1 MAMVRDPV
9 GQAPATVPRA
19 SEEVRVSTVEPGNVL
34 VERYRLGQPTSTDLA
49 AATAWEAH
57 DLILDREVRVTL
69 VTGPY
74 AGDALDSARRAALVT
89 DPRLV
94 RVLDAGS
101 SGDGHKY
108 VVTEPHTGT
117 TLTEIVS
124 SGLVDEQQARA
135 IVGEVA
141 SALSVAHARGV
152 HHTALRPEAVRVDGH
167 QIRVTGLGLD
177 GGLASGDT
185 LNVKPAQ
192 LDAQGLVALLYYAM
206 TARWPGQ
213 DLEAG
218 WIAKDTL
225 IPLPAQLDASGAVAP
240 LSTLVPHVDPDID
253 ALVGRTFDASGGT
266 DGPMNPDDVTTALAP
281 WGEVS
286 VVASL
291 PGFVQPEPEGPRR
304 QSIADAFSGEGAPP
318 VRRPVSG
325 RIARTDETMA
335 TGAGNVPAGY
345 PEPQNEY
352 TYEPQA
358 YAQHAPVPPPPPE
371 AAPQGYD
378 QFGRPLA
385 QVPPGYDQAQYAPEG
400 SPQQY
405 PPQFAAGG
413 YDPNGGGF
421 YEQDG
426 GFVTRPAPKR
436 GGVNP
441 TPIVLG
447 LVGVAV
453 VAGLIWAINAVLSP
467 TRDVI
472 ADATTTPTVSAP
484 AGGEGGGQDNN
495 GGAQPS
501 PPAQTEARPLIDSA
515 ALLGTLEWEGQTI
528 DHPELVER
536 AFDTDPRSFY
546 YTTTYQ
552 QAGFGGYKEFLGM
565 ELKLREP
572 ASVTKIELLTNNT
585 GGRVQ
590 ILKGGEGGEVLAEG
604 TFASTTTFELDEPVV
619 SDSFTIWI
627 TELPQVSDGFRLELE
642 EVVLS

>member
-1 MAMVRDPV
+1 M
-9 GQAPATVPRA
+9 
-19 SEEVRVSTVEPGNVL
+19 STVEPGSVL
-34 VERYRLGQPTSTDLA
+34 VERYRLSQQASTDLA

-57 DLILDREVRVTL
+57 DLVLDRAVRVTL

-101 SGDGHKY
+101 DPDGRRY

-135 IVGEVA
+135 IVGEAA
-141 SALSVAHARGV
+141 SALRVAHARGV

-167 QIRVTGLGLD
+167 EIQVTGLGLD

-185 LNVKPAQ
+185 LNVKPVQ

-213 DLEAG
+213 DLEAA

-225 IPLPAQLDASGAVAP
+225 IPLPAQLDDSGAVAP
-240 LSTLVPHVDPDID
+240 LSTLVPHVDSDID
-253 ALVGRTFDASGGT
+253 ALVARAFNAPGGT
-266 DGPMNPDDVTTALAP
+266 DGPMNPDDVTAALQP

-304 QSIADAFSGEGAPP
+304 QSIADAFGGEGTPP
-318 VRRPVSG
+318 VRRPVTG
-325 RIARTDETMA
+325 RIARNDETMA

-345 PEPQNEY
+345 PEPQNDY

-358 YAQHAPVPPPPPE
+358 YGGHAPVPPPPDG
-371 AAPQGYD
+371 APAGYD
-378 QFGRPLA
+378 QFGQPVA
-385 QVPPGYDQAQYAPEG
+385 KGQYGYDQAQYAQEG
-400 SPQQY
+400 APQQY
-405 PPQFAAGG
+405 PPQYAPGG
-413 YDPNGGGF
+413 YDPNAGY

-426 GFVTRPAPKR
+426 GFATQPAPKR

-453 VAGLIWAINAVLSP
+453 VAGLIWAINAVLAP
-467 TRDVI
+467 TPDVI
-472 ADATTTPTVSAP
+472 ADASPTPTVSAS
-484 AGGEGGGQDNN
+484 AGGESEDE
-495 GGAQPS
+495 GAGSAPPS
-501 PPAQTEARPLIDSA
+501 PPAQTEARPVIDSA
-515 ALLGTLEWEGQTI
+515 ALLGTLDWEGQTI
-528 DHPELVER
+528 DHPETVER
-536 AFDTDPRSFY
+536 AYDTDPATFY
-546 YTTTYQ
+546 FTTTYQ
-552 QAGFGGYKEFLGM
+552 QAAFGGFKESLGM
-565 ELKLREP
+565 ELRLREP
-572 ASVTKIELLTNNT
+572 ASVTKVELLTNT
-585 GGRVQ
+585 PGGKVQ
-590 ILKGGEGGEVLAEG
+590 ILKGGAGGEVLAEG
-604 TFASTTTFELDEPVV
+604 AFAETTTFELSEPVV
-619 SDSFTIWI
+619 SNSFTIWI
-627 TELPQVSDGFRLELE
+627 TELPQVPDGFRLELN

>member
-1 MAMVRDPV
+1 M
-9 GQAPATVPRA
+9 
-19 SEEVRVSTVEPGNVL
+19 STVEPGIVL
-34 VERYRLGQPTSTDLA
+34 VERYRLSQQVSTDLA

-101 SGDGHKY
+101 DADGRKY
-108 VVTEPHTGT
+108 VVTEPHTGS

-135 IVGEVA
+135 IVGEA
-141 SALSVAHARGV
+141 AAALGVAHARGV

-167 QIRVTGLGLD
+167 QVRITGLGLD
-177 GGLASGDT
+177 GGLASGAT
-185 LNVKPAQ
+185 LNVQPAQ

-213 DLEAG
+213 DLEAD

-225 IPLPAQLDASGAVAP
+225 IPLPALLDASGAVAP

-253 ALVGRTFDASGGT
+253 ALVGRTFDAPGST
-266 DGPMNPDDVTTALAP
+266 DGPMNPDDVTTALQP

-304 QSIADAFSGEGAPP
+304 QSIADAFGAEGAPP
-318 VRRPVSG
+318 VRRPVTG
-325 RIARTDETMA
+325 RIARNDETMA
-335 TGAGNVPAGY
+335 AGAGNVPAGY

-358 YAQHAPVPPPPPE
+358 FGGHAPVPPPPSDGGLPV
-371 AAPQGYD
+371 GYD
-378 QFGRPLA
+378 QFGQPVG
-385 QVPPGYDQAQYAPEG
+385 QFPPGHDQGQYAQEG
-400 SPQQY
+400 APQQY
-405 PPQFAAGG
+405 PPQYAPAG
-413 YDPNGGGF
+413 YDPNGGYYG
-421 YEQDG
+421 QDG
-426 GFVTRPAPKR
+426 GFATQPAPKR

-453 VAGLIWAINAVLSP
+453 VAGLIWAINSVLSP
-467 TRDVI
+467 TPELI
-472 ADATTTPTVSAP
+472 ADASQSPVASSSAGGS
-484 AGGEGGGQDNN
+484 GGEGEGESS
-495 GGAQPS
+495 PPT
-501 PPAQTEARPLIDSA
+501 PPAQTEARPVIDSA
-515 ALLGTLEWEGQTI
+515 ALLGTLDWNGETI
-528 DHPELVER
+528 DHPEKVEF
-536 AFDTDPRSFY
+536 AYDTDPATFY

-552 QAGFGGYKEFLGM
+552 QAAFGGFKDSLGM

-572 ASVTKIELLTNNT
+572 ASVSKVELLTNT
-585 GGRVQ
+585 PGGKVQ
-590 ILKGGEGGEVLAEG
+590 ILKGGAGGEVLAEG
-604 TFASTTTFELDEPVV
+604 TFAKTTTFELTEPVV
-619 SDSFTIWI
+619 SDSFTIWV
-627 TELPQVSDGFRLELE
+627 TELPQASNGFRLELN

>member
-1 MAMVRDPV
+1 M
-9 GQAPATVPRA
+9 
-19 SEEVRVSTVEPGNVL
+19 STVEPGSVL
-34 VERYRLGQPTSTDLA
+34 VERYRLRQQASTDLA

-57 DLILDREVRVTL
+57 DLVLDREVRVTL

-94 RVLDAGS
+94 RVLDAGTDA
-101 SGDGHKY
+101 DGHRY
-108 VVTEPHTGT
+108 IVTEPHTGT

-135 IVGEVA
+135 IVGEAA
-141 SALSVAHARGV
+141 SALGMARARGV

-167 QIRVTGLGLD
+167 AVRVTGLGLD

-185 LNVKPAQ
+185 LNGKPAQ

-225 IPLPAQLDASGAVAP
+225 IPLPAQLDDSGAVAP
-240 LSTLVPHVDPDID
+240 LSTLVPHVDADID
-253 ALVGRTFDASGGT
+253 ALVSRTFNASGGT

-304 QSIADAFSGEGAPP
+304 QSIADAFGGEGTPP
-318 VRRPVSG
+318 ARRPVTG
-325 RIARTDETMA
+325 RIARNDETMA
-335 TGAGNVPAGY
+335 MGAGGVPAGY

-358 YAQHAPVPPPPPE
+358 YGGHAPVPPPPQ
-371 AAPQGYD
+371 AGAPVGYD
-378 QFGRPLA
+378 QFGQPA
-385 QVPPGYDQAQYAPEG
+385 GQGQPGYDQAQYAHAQYPQEG
-400 SPQQY
+400 APQQY
-405 PPQFAAGG
+405 PPQYAPGG
-413 YDPNGGGF
+413 YDPNGGY

-426 GFVTRPAPKR
+426 GFATQPAPKR

-453 VAGLIWAINAVLSP
+453 VAGLIWAINSVLAP
-467 TRDVI
+467 TPDVI
-472 ADATTTPTVSAP
+472 ADASPTPTVSAS
-484 AGGEGGGQDNN
+484 AGGEDETEGST
-495 GGAQPS
+495 APS
-501 PPAQTEARPLIDSA
+501 PPAETEARPVIDSA
-515 ALLGTLEWEGQTI
+515 ALLGTLDWEGQTI
-528 DHPELVER
+528 DHPEKVEL
-536 AFDTDPRSFY
+536 AYDTDPATFY
-546 YTTTYQ
+546 FTTTYQ
-552 QAGFGGYKEFLGM
+552 QAAFGGFKDSLGM
-565 ELKLREP
+565 ELRLREP
-572 ASVTKIELLTNNT
+572 ASVTKVELLTNT
-585 GGRVQ
+585 PGGKVQ
-590 ILKGGEGGEVLAEG
+590 ILKGGAGGEVLAEG
-604 TFASTTTFELDEPVV
+604 TFAETTTFELTEPVV
-619 SDSFTIWI
+619 SNAFTIWI
-627 TELPQVSDGFRLELE
+627 TELPQVSDGFRLELN

>member
-1 MAMVRDPV
+1 M
-9 GQAPATVPRA
+9 
-19 SEEVRVSTVEPGNVL
+19 STVEPGIVL
-34 VERYRLGQPTSTDLA
+34 VERYRLSQQVSTDLA

-57 DLILDREVRVTL
+57 DLILGREVRVTL

-101 SGDGHKY
+101 DADGRKY
-108 VVTEPHTGT
+108 VVTEPHTGS

-135 IVGEVA
+135 IVGEA
-141 SALSVAHARGV
+141 AAALGVAHARGV

-167 QIRVTGLGLD
+167 QVRITGLGLD
-177 GGLASGDT
+177 GGLASGAT
-185 LNVKPAQ
+185 LNVQPAQ
-192 LDAQGLVALLYYAM
+192 LDAQGLMALLYYAM

-213 DLEAG
+213 DLEAD

-225 IPLPAQLDASGAVAP
+225 IPLPALLDASGAVAP

-253 ALVGRTFDASGGT
+253 ALVGRTFDAPGST
-266 DGPMNPDDVTTALAP
+266 DGPMNPDDVTTALQP

-304 QSIADAFSGEGAPP
+304 QSIADAFGAEGTPP
-318 VRRPVSG
+318 VRRPVTG
-325 RIARTDETMA
+325 RIARNDETVA

-358 YAQHAPVPPPPPE
+358 FGGHAPVPPPPPDGGV
-371 AAPQGYD
+371 PVGYD
-378 QFGRPLA
+378 QFGQPVGA
-385 QVPPGYDQAQYAPEG
+385 PPGYDQGQYAQDG
-400 SPQQY
+400 APQQY
-405 PPQFAAGG
+405 PPQYAPAGYDQSGG
-413 YDPNGGGF
+413 YYD
-421 YEQDG
+421 QDG
-426 GFVTRPAPKR
+426 GFATQPAPKR

-453 VAGLIWAINAVLSP
+453 VAGLIWAINSVLSP
-467 TRDVI
+467 TPELI
-472 ADATTTPTVSAP
+472 ADASQSPVASSSAGG
-484 AGGEGGGQDNN
+484 AGGEGEGEGSSP
-495 GGAQPS
+495 PS
-501 PPAQTEARPLIDSA
+501 PPAQTEARPVIDSA
-515 ALLGTLEWEGQTI
+515 ALLGTLDWNGETI
-528 DHPELVER
+528 DHPEKVEL
-536 AFDTDPRSFY
+536 AYDTDPATFY

-552 QAGFGGYKEFLGM
+552 QAAFGGYKDSLGM

-572 ASVTKIELLTNNT
+572 ASVSKVELLTNT
-585 GGRVQ
+585 PGGKVQ
-590 ILKGGEGGEVLAEG
+590 ILKGGAGGEVLAEG
-604 TFASTTTFELDEPVV
+604 TFSNTTTFELTEPVV
-619 SDSFTIWI
+619 SDSFTIWV
-627 TELPQVSDGFRLELE
+627 TELPQASNGFRLELN

>member
-1 MAMVRDPV
+1 M
-9 GQAPATVPRA
+9 
-19 SEEVRVSTVEPGNVL
+19 STVEPGSVL
-34 VERYRLGQPTSTDLA
+34 VERYRLSQQATTDLA

-74 AGDALDSARRAALVT
+74 AGDALDAARRAALVT
-89 DPRLV
+89 DPRLA

-101 SGDGHKY
+101 DADGHKY

-117 TLTEIVS
+117 TLTEVIS

-135 IVGEVA
+135 IVGEA
-141 SALSVAHARGV
+141 ATALGVAHARGV

-167 QIRVTGLGLD
+167 QVRVTGLGLD

-213 DLEAG
+213 DLEAD

-225 IPLPAQLDASGAVAP
+225 IPLPAQVDDSGAVAP
-240 LSTLVPHVDPDID
+240 LSTLVPHVDADID

-266 DGPMNPDDVTTALAP
+266 EGPMNPDDVTAALQP

-291 PGFVQPEPEGPRR
+291 PGFVQPEPEEPRR
-304 QSIADAFSGEGAPP
+304 QSVAEAFGGEGTPP
-318 VRRPVSG
+318 VRRPVTG
-325 RIARTDETMA
+325 RIARTDETIA
-335 TGAGNVPAGY
+335 AGVGNVPASY

-358 YAQHAPVPPPPPE
+358 YGQHAPVPPPPPE
-371 AAPQGYD
+371 SGPTGYD
-378 QFGRPLA
+378 QFGQPVA
-385 QVPPGYDQAQYAPEG
+385 QAQPGYDQAQYAQYAQQA
-400 SPQQY
+400 PQQY
-405 PPQFAAGG
+405 PPQSYAPGG
-413 YDPNGGGF
+413 VDPNGGYYDQDAGF
-421 YEQDG
+421 ATQ
-426 GFVTRPAPKR
+426 PAPKR

-453 VAGLIWAINAVLSP
+453 VAGLIWAVNAVLSP
-467 TRDVI
+467 TPDVI
-472 ADATTTPTVSAP
+472 ADAPPTPSVSVSA
-484 AGGEGGGQDNN
+484 GTEGEGSSE
-495 GGAQPS
+495 PS
-501 PPAQTEARPLIDSA
+501 APTETEARPVIDSA
-515 ALLGTLEWEGQTI
+515 TLLGTLEWEGETI
-528 DHPELVER
+528 DHPEKVEL
-536 AFDTDPRSFY
+536 AYDTDPATFY
-546 YTTTYQ
+546 FTTTYQ
-552 QAGFGGYKEFLGM
+552 GKPAFGGFKDALGM
-565 ELKLREP
+565 ELRLREP
-572 ASVTKIELLTNNT
+572 ASVSKIELLTNT
-585 GGRVQ
+585 PGGKVQ

-604 TFASTTTFELDEPVV
+604 TFSNTTTFELPEPVV

-627 TELPQVSDGFRLELE
+627 TELPQVSDGFRLELN

>member
-1 MAMVRDPV
+1 
-9 GQAPATVPRA
+9 
-19 SEEVRVSTVEPGNVL
+19 VSTVEPGSVL
-34 VERYRLGQPTSTDLA
+34 VERYRLGQQASTDLA

-74 AGDALDSARRAALVT
+74 SGDALDSARRAALVT

-101 SGDGHKY
+101 DADGLRY

-135 IVGEVA
+135 IVGEAA

-167 QIRVTGLGLD
+167 QVRVTGLGLD

-185 LNVKPAQ
+185 LNVKPAL

-213 DLEAG
+213 DLEAS

-240 LSTLVPHVDPDID
+240 LSTLVPHVDSDID
-253 ALVGRTFDASGGT
+253 ALVGRTFNTSGGT

-304 QSIADAFSGEGAPP
+304 QSIADAFNGEGAPP

-325 RIARTDETMA
+325 RIARTDETIA

-358 YAQHAPVPPPPPE
+358 YGGHAPVPPPPPE

-378 QFGRPLA
+378 QFGQPLA

-400 SPQQY
+400 APQQY
-405 PPQFAAGG
+405 PPQFAPGG
-413 YDPNGGGF
+413 YDPNGGGY
-421 YEQDG
+421 YEQDT
-426 GFVTRPAPKR
+426 GFATQPAPKR

-467 TRDVI
+467 PPELI
-472 ADATTTPTVSAP
+472 ADAPPTPSVSAS
-484 AGGEGGGQDNN
+484 AGATGEEGEGSTP
-495 GGAQPS
+495 PS
-501 PPAQTEARPLIDSA
+501 APPQTEARPVIDSA
-515 ALLGTLEWEGQTI
+515 ALLGTLEWEGETI
-528 DHPELVER
+528 DHPETVER
-536 AFDTDPRSFY
+536 AFDTDPQSFY

-552 QAGFGGYKEFLGM
+552 QAPFGGFKDSLGM

-572 ASVTKIELLTNNT
+572 ASVTKVELLTNT
-585 GGRVQ
+585 PGGKVQ
-590 ILKGGEGGEVLAEG
+590 ILKGGAGGEVLAEG
-604 TFASTTTFELDEPVV
+604 AFAQTTTFELAEPVE

-627 TELPQVSDGFRLELE
+627 TELPQVADGFRLELN

>member
-1 MAMVRDPV
+1 M
-9 GQAPATVPRA
+9 
-19 SEEVRVSTVEPGNVL
+19 STVEPGSVL
-34 VERYRLGQPTSTDLA
+34 VERYRLGQQSSTDLA

-101 SGDGHKY
+101 DADNRKY

-135 IVGEVA
+135 IVGEA
-141 SALSVAHARGV
+141 AAALSVAHARGV

-167 QIRVTGLGLD
+167 RVRVTGLGLD

-213 DLEAG
+213 DLEAD
-218 WIAKDTL
+218 WIARDTL

-240 LSTLVPHVDPDID
+240 LSTLVPHVDIHID
-253 ALVGRTFDASGGT
+253 ALVSRTFDTSGGT
-266 DGPMNPDDVTTALAP
+266 DGPMNPDDVTTALTP

-304 QSIADAFSGEGAPP
+304 QSIADAFSGEGTPP

-325 RIARTDETMA
+325 RIARTDETIA
-335 TGAGNVPAGY
+335 TGAGSVPAGY

-358 YAQHAPVPPPPPE
+358 YEQHAPVPPPPPE

-378 QFGRPLA
+378 QFGHPLA
-385 QVPPGYDQAQYAPEG
+385 PAQPGYDQTQYAPEG
-400 SPQQY
+400 APQQY
-405 PPQFAAGG
+405 PPQFAPGG
-413 YDPNGGGF
+413 YDPNGGY

-426 GFVTRPAPKR
+426 GFATQPAPTR
-436 GGVNP
+436 RGVNP

-453 VAGLIWAINAVLSP
+453 VAGLIWAINSVLTP
-467 TRDVI
+467 PPELI
-472 ADATTTPTVSAP
+472 ADATPTPSVSAS
-484 AGGEGGGQDNN
+484 AGTEGEGST
-495 GGAQPS
+495 QPS
-501 PPAQTEARPLIDSA
+501 APPPTEARPVIDSA

-528 DHPELVER
+528 DHPEAVER
-536 AFDTDPRSFY
+536 AFDADPQSFY

-552 QAGFGGYKEFLGM
+552 QADFGGFKDSLGM

-572 ASVTKIELLTNNT
+572 ATVTKVELLTNT
-585 GGRVQ
+585 PGGKVQ
-590 ILKGGEGGEVLAEG
+590 ILKGGAGGEVLAEG
-604 TFASTTTFELDEPVV
+604 TFADTTTFELTEPVE
-619 SDSFTIWI
+619 SDAFTIWI
-627 TELPQVSDGFRLELE
+627 TELPQVSDGFRLELN

>member
-1 MAMVRDPV
+1 M
-9 GQAPATVPRA
+9 
-19 SEEVRVSTVEPGNVL
+19 STVEPGSVL
-34 VERYRLGQPTSTDLA
+34 VERYRLSQQTATDLA

-69 VTGPY
+69 VTGAY
-74 AGDALDSARRAALVT
+74 ANDALDSARRAALVT

-94 RVLDAGS
+94 KVLDAGTDP
-101 SGDGHKY
+101 DGHKY
-108 VVTEPHTGT
+108 VVTEPHTGA
-117 TLTEIVS
+117 TLTEIIS

-135 IVGEVA
+135 IVGEA
-141 SALSVAHARGV
+141 AAALSVAHARGV

-167 QIRVTGLGLD
+167 RVHVTGLGLD

-213 DLEAG
+213 DLEAD

-225 IPLPAQLDASGAVAP
+225 IPLPARLDASGAVAP
-240 LSTLVPHVDPDID
+240 LSTLVPHVDNDID
-253 ALVGRTFDASGGT
+253 ALVGRTFDATGGT

-304 QSIADAFSGEGAPP
+304 QSIADAFGGEGTSP
-318 VRRPVSG
+318 VRRPVTG

-335 TGAGNVPAGY
+335 MGAGNVPAGY

-358 YAQHAPVPPPPPE
+358 YGQHAPVPPPPPDGVPP
-371 AAPQGYD
+371 AYD
-378 QFGRPLA
+378 QFGQPVA
-385 QVPPGYDQAQYAPEG
+385 QAQPGYDQAYAQG
-400 SPQQY
+400 APQQY
-405 PPQFAAGG
+405 PPQSYAPAG
-413 YDPNGGGF
+413 YDPNGG
-421 YEQDG
+421 YYDQDG
-426 GFVTRPAPKR
+426 GFATQPAPKR

-453 VAGLIWAINAVLSP
+453 VAGLIWAINSVLSP
-467 TRDVI
+467 SPDLI
-472 ADATTTPTVSAP
+472 ADASPSPVTASE
-484 AGGEGGGQDNN
+484 GSEGEGSGE
-495 GGAQPS
+495 PS
-501 PPAQTEARPLIDSA
+501 APAQTEARPVIDSA
-515 ALLGTLEWEGQTI
+515 TLLGNLEWEGATI
-528 DHPELVER
+528 DHPEKVEL
-536 AFDTDPRSFY
+536 AYDTDPATFY
-546 YTTTYQ
+546 FTTTYQ
-552 QAGFGGYKEFLGM
+552 QAVFGGYKDALGM

-572 ASVTKIELLTNNT
+572 ASVTKVELLTNT
-585 GGRVQ
+585 PGGKVQ

-604 TFASTTTFELDEPVV
+604 TFSETTTFELSEPVV
-619 SDSFTIWI
+619 SDAFTIWI
-627 TELPQVSDGFRLELE
+627 TELPQASDGFRLELN

>member
-1 MAMVRDPV
+1 M
-9 GQAPATVPRA
+9 
-19 SEEVRVSTVEPGNVL
+19 STVEPGNVL
-34 VERYRLGQPTSTDLA
+34 VERYRLGQQASTDLA

-69 VTGPY
+69 VSGPY

-101 SGDGHKY
+101 DADNRRY
-108 VVTEPHTGT
+108 VVTEPHTGI

-135 IVGEVA
+135 IVGEAA

-167 QIRVTGLGLD
+167 QVRVTGLGLD

-185 LNVKPAQ
+185 LNGKPAQ

-206 TARWPGQ
+206 TARWPGH
-213 DLEAG
+213 DLEAD

-240 LSTLVPHVDPDID
+240 LSTLVPHVDTDID
-253 ALVGRTFDASGGT
+253 ALVGRTFDPSGGT

-325 RIARTDETMA
+325 RIARNDETIA
-335 TGAGNVPAGY
+335 TGAGAVPAGY
-345 PEPQNEY
+345 PEPQSEY

-358 YAQHAPVPPPPPE
+358 YGQHSPVPPPPPE

-378 QFGRPLA
+378 QFGQPLGQA
-385 QVPPGYDQAQYAPEG
+385 QPGYDQAQYAPEG
-400 SPQQY
+400 APQQY
-405 PPQFAAGG
+405 PPQFAPGG
-413 YDPNGGGF
+413 YDPNSGY

-426 GFVTRPAPKR
+426 GFATQPAPKR

-467 TRDVI
+467 PPELI
-472 ADATTTPTVSAP
+472 ADASPTPTVSTSASG
-484 AGGEGGGQDNN
+484 AGEEGDDS
-495 GGAQPS
+495 AQPS

-515 ALLGTLEWEGQTI
+515 ALLGTLEWDGQTI
-528 DHPELVER
+528 DHPEAVER
-536 AFDTDPRSFY
+536 AFDSDPATFY
-546 YTTTYQ
+546 FTTTYQ
-552 QAGFGGYKEFLGM
+552 QAGFGGFKDSLGM

-572 ASVTKIELLTNNT
+572 ATVTKVELLTNT
-585 GGRVQ
+585 PGGKVQ
-590 ILKGGEGGEVLAEG
+590 ILKGGAGGEVLAEG
-604 TFASTTTFELDEPVV
+604 AFAQTTTFDLTEPVE

-627 TELPQVSDGFRLELE
+627 TELPQVSDGFRLELY

>member
-1 MAMVRDPV
+1 M
-9 GQAPATVPRA
+9 
-19 SEEVRVSTVEPGNVL
+19 STVEPGSVL
-34 VERYRLGQPTSTDLA
+34 VERYRLSQQATTDLA

-74 AGDALDSARRAALVT
+74 AGDALDAARRAALVT
-89 DPRLV
+89 DPRLA

-101 SGDGHKY
+101 DADGHKY
-108 VVTEPHTGT
+108 VVTEPHIGT
-117 TLTEIVS
+117 TLTEIIS

-135 IVGEVA
+135 IVGEA
-141 SALSVAHARGV
+141 ATALAVAHARGV

-167 QIRVTGLGLD
+167 QVRVTGLGLD

-213 DLEAG
+213 DLEAD

-225 IPLPAQLDASGAVAP
+225 IPLPAQLDDSGAVAP
-240 LSTLVPHVDPDID
+240 LSTLVPHVDADID
-253 ALVGRTFDASGGT
+253 ALVGRAFDASGGT
-266 DGPMNPDDVTTALAP
+266 EGPMNPDDVTTALEP

-291 PGFVQPEPEGPRR
+291 PGFVQPEPEEPRR
-304 QSIADAFSGEGAPP
+304 QSVAEAFGGEGTPP
-318 VRRPVSG
+318 VRRPVTG
-325 RIARTDETMA
+325 RIARTDETIA
-335 TGAGNVPAGY
+335 AGAGNVPAGY

-358 YAQHAPVPPPPPE
+358 YGQHAPVPPPPPE
-371 AAPQGYD
+371 SVPAGYD
-378 QFGRPLA
+378 QFGQPVA
-385 QVPPGYDQAQYAPEG
+385 QAQPGYDQAQYAQQA
-400 SPQQY
+400 PQQY
-405 PPQFAAGG
+405 PPQSYAPGG
-413 YDPNGGGF
+413 IDPNGGYYDQDAGF
-421 YEQDG
+421 ATQ
-426 GFVTRPAPKR
+426 PAPKR

-467 TRDVI
+467 PPELI
-472 ADATTTPTVSAP
+472 ADAPPTPSASVSAG
-484 AGGEGGGQDNN
+484 AEGEGSSE
-495 GGAQPS
+495 PS
-501 PPAQTEARPLIDSA
+501 APTQTEARPVIDSA
-515 ALLGTLEWEGQTI
+515 TLLGTLEWEGQTI
-528 DHPELVER
+528 DHPEKVEL
-536 AFDTDPRSFY
+536 AYDTDPATFY
-546 YTTTYQ
+546 FTTTYQ
-552 QAGFGGYKEFLGM
+552 GQAAFGGFKDALGM
-565 ELKLREP
+565 ELRLREP
-572 ASVTKIELLTNNT
+572 ASVSKIELLTNT
-585 GGRVQ
+585 PGGKVQ

-604 TFASTTTFELDEPVV
+604 TFSNTTTFELPEAVV

-627 TELPQVSDGFRLELE
+627 TELPQVSDGFRLELN

>member
-1 MAMVRDPV
+1 M
-9 GQAPATVPRA
+9 
-19 SEEVRVSTVEPGNVL
+19 STVEPGIVL
-34 VERYRLGQPTSTDLA
+34 VERYRLSQQVSTDLA

-57 DLILDREVRVTL
+57 DLILGREVRVTL

-101 SGDGHKY
+101 DADGRKY
-108 VVTEPHTGT
+108 VVTEPHTGS

-135 IVGEVA
+135 IVGEA
-141 SALSVAHARGV
+141 AAALGVAHARGV

-167 QIRVTGLGLD
+167 QVRITGLGLD
-177 GGLASGDT
+177 GGLASGAT
-185 LNVKPAQ
+185 LNVQPAQ

-213 DLEAG
+213 DLEAD

-225 IPLPAQLDASGAVAP
+225 IPLPALLDASGAVAP

-253 ALVGRTFDASGGT
+253 ALVGRTFDAPGST
-266 DGPMNPDDVTTALAP
+266 DGPMNPDDVTTALQP

-304 QSIADAFSGEGAPP
+304 QSIADAFGAEGTPP
-318 VRRPVSG
+318 VRRPVTG
-325 RIARTDETMA
+325 RIARNDETVA

-358 YAQHAPVPPPPPE
+358 FGGHAPVPPPPPDGGV
-371 AAPQGYD
+371 PVGYD
-378 QFGRPLA
+378 QFGQPVGA
-385 QVPPGYDQAQYAPEG
+385 PPGYDQGQYAQDG
-400 SPQQY
+400 APQQY
-405 PPQFAAGG
+405 PPQYAPAGYDQGGG
-413 YDPNGGGF
+413 YYD
-421 YEQDG
+421 QDG
-426 GFVTRPAPKR
+426 GFATQPAPKR

-453 VAGLIWAINAVLSP
+453 VAGLIWAINSVLSP
-467 TRDVI
+467 TPELI
-472 ADATTTPTVSAP
+472 ADASQSPVASSSAGG
-484 AGGEGGGQDNN
+484 AGGEGEGEGSSP
-495 GGAQPS
+495 PS
-501 PPAQTEARPLIDSA
+501 PPAQTEARPVIDSA
-515 ALLGTLEWEGQTI
+515 ALLGTLDWNGETI
-528 DHPELVER
+528 DHPEKVEL
-536 AFDTDPRSFY
+536 AYDTDPATFY

-552 QAGFGGYKEFLGM
+552 QAAFGGYKDSLGM

-572 ASVTKIELLTNNT
+572 ASVSKVELLTNT
-585 GGRVQ
+585 PGGKVQ
-590 ILKGGEGGEVLAEG
+590 ILKGGAGGEVLAEG
-604 TFASTTTFELDEPVV
+604 TFSNTTTFELTEPVV
-619 SDSFTIWI
+619 SDSFTIWV
-627 TELPQVSDGFRLELE
+627 TELPQASNGFRLELN

>member
-1 MAMVRDPV
+1 
-9 GQAPATVPRA
+9 
-19 SEEVRVSTVEPGNVL
+19 VSTVEPGSVL
-34 VERYRLGQPTSTDLA
+34 VERYRLGQRTTTDLA

-69 VTGPY
+69 VTGHY
-74 AGDALDSARRAALVT
+74 ASDALDAARRAALVT

-101 SGDGHKY
+101 DADGHKY

-135 IVGEVA
+135 IVGEAA
-141 SALSVAHARGV
+141 SALGVAHARGV
-152 HHTALRPEAVRVDGH
+152 HHTALRPEAVRIDGH
-167 QIRVTGLGLD
+167 RVRVTGLGLD

-185 LNVKPAQ
+185 LNVKPAL

-206 TARWPGQ
+206 TARWPGN

-225 IPLPAQLDASGAVAP
+225 IPLPAQVDASGAVAP
-240 LSTLVPHVDPDID
+240 LSTLVPHVDTDID
-253 ALVGRTFDASGGT
+253 ALVARTFDASGGT
-266 DGPMNPDDVTTALAP
+266 DGPMNPDDVTTALQP

-304 QSIADAFSGEGAPP
+304 QSIADAFSGEGTPP
-318 VRRPVSG
+318 ARRPVSG
-325 RIARTDETMA
+325 RIARTDETIA
-335 TGAGNVPAGY
+335 TGAGSVPAGY

-358 YAQHAPVPPPPPE
+358 YGQHAPVPPPPPE
-371 AAPQGYD
+371 GGPSGYD
-378 QFGRPLA
+378 QFGQLVA
-385 QVPPGYDQAQYAPEG
+385 QPQPGYDQYAQQA
-400 SPQQY
+400 PQQY
-405 PPQFAAGG
+405 PPQYAPGG
-413 YDPNGGGF
+413 FDPNGGY

-426 GFVTRPAPKR
+426 GFATQPAPKR

-467 TRDVI
+467 TPDVI
-472 ADATTTPTVSAP
+472 ADAPPSPVATSTAGAGDEGEGTSEPSAP
-484 AGGEGGGQDNN
+484 AE
-495 GGAQPS
+495 
-501 PPAQTEARPLIDSA
+501 TEARPVIDSA
-515 ALLGTLEWEGQTI
+515 TLLGNLEWDGQTI
-528 DHPELVER
+528 DHPEAVER
-536 AFDTDPRSFY
+536 AYDADPATFY
-546 YTTTYQ
+546 FTTTYQ
-552 QAGFGGYKEFLGM
+552 QAEFGGYKKFLGM

-572 ASVTKIELLTNNT
+572 ASVTKVELLTNT
-585 GGRVQ
+585 PGGKVQ

-604 TFASTTTFELDEPVV
+604 TFSETTTFELSEPVV
-619 SDSFTIWI
+619 SDAFTIWI
-627 TELPQVSDGFRLELE
+627 TELPQVSNGFRLELN